1 MYKHGSDD
9 TLVYILFQL
18 TGGDI
23 GIDWSLVL
31 DMAEL
36 ILLLCV
42 VWTAALDA
50 GVTTTTLTTHGGSP
64 QATQVSLNW
73 RKLNNITES
82 SQNYWENE
90 TFLVTN
96 CNRPPNRNTTPHFAH
111 VKQYFINNCTILVI
125 KYYKTTP

>member
-1 MYKHGSDD
+1 MSLHLQYMYKHGSDD
-9 TLVYILFQL
+9 TLVYIFQL

-50 GVTTTTLTTHGGSP
+50 GVTTTTLTIHGGCP
-64 QATQVSLNW
+64 
-73 RKLNNITES
+73 
-82 SQNYWENE
+82 
-90 TFLVTN
+90 
-96 CNRPPNRNTTPHFAH
+96 
-111 VKQYFINNCTILVI
+111 
-125 KYYKTTP
+125 